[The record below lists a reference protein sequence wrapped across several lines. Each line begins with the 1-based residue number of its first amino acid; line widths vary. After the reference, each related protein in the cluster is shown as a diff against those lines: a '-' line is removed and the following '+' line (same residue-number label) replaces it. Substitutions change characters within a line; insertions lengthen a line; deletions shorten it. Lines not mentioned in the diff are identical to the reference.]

1 MLVHRLAEKA
11 EVLVSRG
18 ANANERDR
26 AQMRGLKYLTERKD
40 VEGATAK
47 VGDKLNEPVAISS
60 ADGVTYNSNSKRNW
74 KVRDANGDALSRRPR
89 S

>member
-1 MLVHRLAEKA
+1 MKLKVSVAKA
-11 EVLVSRG
+11 INSQEP
-18 ANANERDR
+18 AMIDR